1 MAKSSYTPKP
11 ADVHAANLGILKQR
25 IKEKNL
31 SGAYV
36 FYGEEEYT
44 KNFYYSELVKA
55 CGNKALNVKTLYA
68 EDFTIQA
75 FINACDTAPV
85 QMMDMF
91 SMDDDNTEE
100 ESSLRLVRI
109 VSPKLDNL
117 TQKDEMQLLSRIED
131 PDEGVIIVFMLYPEE
146 QKNLTKKI
154 YKQITDAALTVN
166 FKHEES
172 GSSSLA
178 AWILRHFNRAKI
190 ELDRSVAMY
199 MSNYVG
205 CDMTTLKNEID
216 SCINYLRFKE
226 RNVLTREDIDFVCTK
241 SAEAQVF
248 DISSFTLK
256 GDYASAM
263 STLKNY
269 IASAKSKDD
278 AIAGVFGLISKAVYE
293 MCLTESSLKEGENA
307 FSISKKTGIMGFV
320 VKRYMT
326 IINERLRTFDGRESY
341 CEYASEICLEYDTL
355 FKSSRTNKYELLREM
370 IFKLACA

>member
-1 MAKSSYTPKP
+1 
-11 ADVHAANLGILKQR
+11 
-25 IKEKNL
+25 
-31 SGAYV
+31 
-36 FYGEEEYT
+36 
-44 KNFYYSELVKA
+44 
-55 CGNKALNVKTLYA
+55 
-68 EDFTIQA
+68 
-75 FINACDTAPV
+75 
-85 QMMDMF
+85 
-91 SMDDDNTEE
+91 
-100 ESSLRLVRI
+100 
-109 VSPKLDNL
+109 
-117 TQKDEMQLLSRIED
+117 
-131 PDEGVIIVFMLYPEE
+131 MLYPEE

-166 FKHEES
+166 FKHEAS
-172 GSSSLA
+172 GSAALA

-216 SCINYLRFKE
+216 SCINYLRFKD

-263 STLKNY
+263 STLKTY
-269 IASAKSKDD
+269 TSSVKSKDE
-278 AIAGVFGLISKAVYE
+278 AIAGVFGLISKAVYD
-293 MCLTESSLKEGENA
+293 MCLTESMLKEGESA
-307 FSISKKTGIMGFV
+307 SAISKKTGILEFV
-320 VKRYMT
+320 VKKYMT
-326 IINERLRTFDGRESY
+326 IINDRLRSFDGKKSY
-341 CEYASEICLEYDTL
+341 CEYASCICLEYDTL